1 MPHLNGLFK
10 NIGFNTKMVTQV
22 ENEIPN
28 VSSLV
33 RKINFDPKITEF

>member
-1 MPHLNGLFK
+1 MPDLNGLFI
-10 NIGFNTKMVTQV
+10 NTGFNTKMVTQV

>member
-1 MPHLNGLFK
+1 MPDLDGLFK
-10 NIGFNTKMVTQV
+10 NTGFNTKMVTQA
-22 ENEIPN
+22 ENEVPN